1 MQVLAQVQ
9 VLALVQLQLAQAL
22 EPQRLVLGPEQ
33 ALAPE
38 QQRLELVLVLV
49 QRLQQ

>member
-1 MQVLAQVQ
+1 MQVLALAQV
-9 VLALVQLQLAQAL
+9 LVQLQLAQAL

-38 QQRLELVLVLV
+38 QQRLELVLVQL
-49 QRLQQ
+49 LQQ

>member
-22 EPQRLVLGPEQ
+22 EPQRLELVPEPLRLEQ
-33 ALAPE
+33 LWQLALE
-38 QQRLELVLVLV
+38 QQQLE
-49 QRLQQ
+49 Q